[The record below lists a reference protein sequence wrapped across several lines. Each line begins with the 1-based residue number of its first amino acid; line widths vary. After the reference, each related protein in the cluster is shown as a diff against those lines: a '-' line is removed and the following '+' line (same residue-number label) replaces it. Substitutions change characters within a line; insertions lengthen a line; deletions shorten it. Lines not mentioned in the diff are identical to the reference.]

1 MDNQPINAQIPIVF
15 DKTIPYNTHIQQA
28 RGYIMKKILIAS
40 IMAITTICTANAYQV
55 MSSKELGKNDAKNQ
69 NVVVKCTTDMG
80 RVSNQ
85 TCSLRRYAKCT
96 GNGSNKRCSGW
107 QPWRDLR
114 SPSTEYA
121 SWQAAASACCRAKG
135 LR

>member
-1 MDNQPINAQIPIVF
+1 
-15 DKTIPYNTHIQQA
+15 
-28 RGYIMKKILIAS
+28 MKKTVLSFIIALF
-40 IMAITTICTANAYQV
+40 TIHAANAYQV
-55 MSSKELGKNDAKNQ
+55 ISSKELGQNDAKNQ
-69 NVVVKCTTDMG
+69 NVVVKCTTDTG

-96 GNGSNKRCSGW
+96 GTGTNKRCGGW

-114 SPSTEYA
+114 NPSKQF
-121 SWQAAASACCRAKG
+121 SDWKSAASACCRAKG

>member
-1 MDNQPINAQIPIVF
+1 
-15 DKTIPYNTHIQQA
+15 
-28 RGYIMKKILIAS
+28 MKKIISALV
-40 IMAITTICTANAYQV
+40 ITTLTVLSANAYQV
-55 MSSKELGKNDAKNQ
+55 ISSKELGQNDAKNQ
-69 NVVVKCTTDMG
+69 NVVVKCTTDTG

-96 GNGSNKRCSGW
+96 GTGSNKRCGGW

-114 SPSTEYA
+114 NPSKQH
-121 SWQAAASACCRAKG
+121 SDWRAAASACCRAKG